1 MRSECFSMKPT
12 LAGSHFLLGNC
23 LMTGENLAKVTQASG
38 YACVFVYWAQRFISQ
53 MNPFFFF
60 YCDGSNHEYPL
71 GNKLCEGSLAK
82 QVINIGHRPHFNIL
96 VWNRAAKKPRKH
108 FQKRSIVLAISW
120 NPEQQASCALLLP
133 SSWAWAEDTS
143 SVTLLNVQ
151 PPKWA
156 KICKYYFFIG
166 WERRQR
172 EHQDPPSISNAM
184 SLRASQF
191 SENRPI
197 QMEQGMREGK
207 LESRLPDMN
216 WSLMYEG
223 AGLPNCYVS
232 FQIYKSG
239 HLLSTE
245 F

>member
-1 MRSECFSMKPT
+1 MFLYETHVGWKSLSFGQLPYDGREFGKGNPGFWTWLCFC
-12 LAGSHFLLGNC
+12 LLSPEIYFSNES
-23 LMTGENLAKVTQASG
+23 L
-38 YACVFVYWAQRFISQ
+38 
-53 MNPFFFF
+53 FFF

-96 VWNRAAKKPRKH
+96 VWNRAAKKPRKR

-120 NPEQQASCALLLP
+120 NPEQQASCALSLP

-143 SVTLLNVQ
+143 SVTLLDVQ

-172 EHQDPPSISNAM
+172 EHQDPSSISNAM

-191 SENRPI
+191 SGNRSI